1 MLDKKAVQPTD
12 REEKKMK
19 RNAGSLSLALIVLI
33 GYVLSS
39 GVARSEGVEA
49 LKGLSSVKAV
59 IGFSTSDPKKAVTY
73 LTLIGDTLKDP
84 NIQAVTKNPDFVV
97 SFGGSSVKL
106 LAKDTKGFSPGEQKM
121 IEEMKDKISAL
132 AKEGVIFEYCD
143 YAAKLFGVE
152 PARVPGVRV
161 VANGWVSLIGY
172 QGRGY
177 SFVPAD

>member
-1 MLDKKAVQPTD
+1 
-12 REEKKMK
+12 MK
-19 RNAGSLSLALIVLI
+19 RDPRSLIVTLIILI

-39 GVARSEGVEA
+39 GVAHSKGVEA

-59 IGFSTSDPKKAVTY
+59 IGFSTGDPRKAVTY

-97 SFGGSSVKL
+97 SFGGTSVKL
-106 LAKDTKGFSPGEQKM
+106 LAKETKGFSPEEQKK
-121 IEEMKDKISAL
+121 IEEMKAKISAL
-132 AKEGVIFEYCD
+132 AKEGVTFEYCN

-152 PARVPGVRV
+152 PAKVPGVRV
-161 VANGWVSLIGY
+161 IDNGWVSLIGY
-172 QGRGY
+172 QARGY